1 MNRMNVT
8 NQIVQ
13 YCKDNII
20 LGNWKVGERIPSEKE
35 LTDTLG
41 VSRASVRTAIQQMVG
56 IGVLNTVHGKG
67 TYLLTDNFDD
77 VLKSEIAVS
86 QEDCRDLLKVLEFRR
101 IVEPEA
107 CYMAA
112 TNMPLGF
119 LERLESLWEAMQK
132 EYEDRREGRFVTADL
147 AFHKEIGRASGN
159 PLLEKIMNQVFDEY
173 RKNHDQ
179 IHQMH
184 GFGDGLHYHGL
195 ILEAIREGNPDR
207 AKALMYEHIQ
217 HTINRLTTE

>member
-1 MNRMNVT
+1 MNRVNIT

-20 LGNWKVGERIPSEKE
+20 LGSWKVGERIPSEKE

-41 VSRASVRTAIQQMVG
+41 VSRASVRTALQQLVG

-86 QEDCRDLLKVLEFRR
+86 AEDCRNLLKVLEFRR

-107 CYMAA
+107 CFMAA
-112 TNMPLGF
+112 ANMPLGF
-119 LERLESLWEAMQK
+119 PGRLESLWEAMQK
-132 EYEDRREGRFVTADL
+132 EHERNREERFVTADL
-147 AFHKEIGRASGN
+147 AFHKEISRASGN
-159 PLLEKIMNQVFDEY
+159 PLVEKIMNQIFDEY

-184 GFGDGLHYHGL
+184 GYGDGLHYHGL
-195 ILEAIREGNPDR
+195 ILEAVKEGSPEK

-217 HTINRLTTE
+217 HSIDRLTAQ